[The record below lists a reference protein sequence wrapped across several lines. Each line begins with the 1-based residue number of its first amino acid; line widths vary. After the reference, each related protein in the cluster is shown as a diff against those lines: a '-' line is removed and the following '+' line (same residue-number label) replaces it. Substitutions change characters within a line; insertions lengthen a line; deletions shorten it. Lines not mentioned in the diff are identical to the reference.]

1 MENPT
6 KVELTKE
13 FFEELSLAIKDRQ
26 SDFIVKS
33 LSEMREADISLILE
47 EFEAADSKYV
57 LKLLP
62 NDTAANILK
71 DLDEDI
77 REDFLEEFSPEE
89 VAVYLEIVETD
100 NGADILNEMPI
111 KKREEV
117 LAAMGNEEKVKNL
130 LELLRYEEN
139 CAGGLMAKE
148 LVKANLDWTVIQCIE
163 EIRRQAEN
171 VNKIYSVYVV
181 DNKDKLLGRVSLKNL
196 LLSKTTEK
204 VKNIYDD
211 DIVYVQTYMEEEEIA
226 SIMQKYDLEVLPVI
240 NVKGKLVGRITV
252 DDIIDVITDQA
263 EQERQ
268 IMAGIAEDV
277 EEDDNIWILSR
288 ARLPWL
294 IIGLLGG
301 MIGAKLISGFE
312 EVLAQVT
319 AVAFFIPLIIATGGN
334 VGIQSSAL
342 VVQSLASHLPF
353 KDSLMQR
360 ITKVFLVALINGVVL
375 SFLVFIFIYFTTD
388 VKLAIVVATALFSV
402 VVLASLLGTLIPL
415 ILEKFGFN
423 PALASGPFI
432 TTTIDLLGLM
442 VYFAVAHFLYQ
453 SL

>member
-6 KVELTKE
+6 QNELTKE
-13 FFEELSLAIKDRQ
+13 FFEEFSLALKDRK
-26 SDFIVKS
+26 DDYIINS
-33 LSEMREADISLILE
+33 LSEMRNADISLILE
-47 EFEAADSKYV
+47 EFDAIDSKYV

-62 NDTAANILK
+62 DEVSAEIIK

-89 VAVYLEIVETD
+89 IAVYLELLETD
-100 NGADILNEMPI
+100 NGADILNELPI
-111 KKREEV
+111 KKREE
-117 LAAMGNEEKVKNL
+117 AIASINNEEKVNNL
-130 LELLRYEEN
+130 LDLLRYEEH

-148 LVKANLDWTVIQCIE
+148 LVKANLDWSVIQCIE

-171 VNKIYSVYVV
+171 VSKIYSVYVV
-181 DNKDKLLGRVSLKNL
+181 DDKDTLLGRVSLKNL
-196 LLSKTTEK
+196 LLSKTSEK

-240 NVKGKLVGRITV
+240 NVQGKLVGRITV
-252 DDIIDVITDQA
+252 DDIIDVITEQA

-277 EEDDNIWILSR
+277 EEDDNIWLLSR

-301 MIGAKLISGFE
+301 IIGAKLIGGFE
-312 EVLAQVT
+312 EVLSKVI
-319 AVAFFIPLIIATGGN
+319 AVASFIPLIIATGGN

-342 VVQSLASHLPF
+342 VVQSLASRLPF
-353 KDSLMQR
+353 KDGLLQR
-360 ITKVFLVALINGVVL
+360 ITKVFLVAIINGLVL
-375 SFLVFIFIYFTTD
+375 ALLVFIFIYFTSD
-388 VKLAIVVATALFSV
+388 LKLGFVVSVALFSV
-402 VVLASLLGTLIPL
+402 VILASLLGTLIPL
-415 ILEKFGFN
+415 LLDKFGFN

-432 TTTIDLLGLM
+432 TTTIDLIGLL
-442 VYFAVAHFLYQ
+442 VYFMVAQLLYH